1 MTRGTQ
7 ISNLDIYNVE
17 GKRIYYT
24 RDGTDDLRVSVEE
37 GVYIVSFD
45 ENNKRKT
52 TKVLVKE

>member
-7 ISNLDIYNVE
+7 ISNLDICTIE